1 MPSGKAGRPWKPSV
15 WTPRIGGSTL
25 RRPSTATR
33 LWTILIV
40 VALSGCVT
48 VKVAQPVLPTP
59 EWPYPVFEAC
69 RPGYVCLKDVEAN
82 KVNKFIDKWNAYRH
96 SLERL
101 LEDRGL

>member
-1 MPSGKAGRPWKPSV
+1 M
-15 WTPRIGGSTL
+15 
-25 RRPSTATR
+25 ATR
-33 LWTILIV
+33 WSTILIV
-40 VALSGCVT
+40 VALSTSCVT

-59 EWPYPVFEAC
+59 DWPYPVFEKC
-69 RPGYVCLKDVEAN
+69 LPGYVCLKEIEAN